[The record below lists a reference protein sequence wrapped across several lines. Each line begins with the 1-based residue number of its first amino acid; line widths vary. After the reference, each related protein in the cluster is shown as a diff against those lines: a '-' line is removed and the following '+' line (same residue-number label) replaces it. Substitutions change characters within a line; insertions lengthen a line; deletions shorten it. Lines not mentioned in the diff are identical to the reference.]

1 MPTVN
6 YRILK
11 LQNGDF
17 EKVAER
23 ETEKEAIRCATYHAI
38 GTESG
43 TVFRVVRDNPFKV
56 ITEVVKS

>member
-1 MPTVN
+1 MN

-23 ETEKEAIRCATYHAI
+23 ETEQDAIRCATYQAI

-43 TVFRVVRDNPFKV
+43 TVFRVVRNQPFKV
-56 ITEVVKS
+56 VTAVIKS